1 VLTPADYAAVM
12 GRWDGAAAATWNR
25 HLSALTSFTA
35 WAGRQEILTI
45 NPGRRLERRKPAR
58 RGDRSIPRARL
69 DKLLTDDGHGL
80 RERVLWQMLYET
92 AARAGELLSLN
103 VEDLDLEF
111 RRGRVTSKG
120 GAIEYVHWATG
131 TARLLPRLLRG
142 RTSGPVFLAG
152 RRAPVS
158 GSRAPAEADV
168 CPETGRG
175 LLSYPRAEYLFKQ
188 ATAARDPHKQGWT
201 LHQLRHSALQH
212 LAADGRTAP
221 ERQAKSRYLH
231 LGSPGRYVHPLQD
244 ARAADIPGHL
254 QARIRKSSCSFHN
267 RGMGCRKS
275 SIQRDKFA
283 VLRQNKCTDI
293 GYHCAISNFLA

>member
-1 VLTPADYAAVM
+1 VM

-35 WAGRQEILTI
+35 WAGRQEILT
-45 NPGRRLERRKPAR
+45 
-58 RGDRSIPRARL
+58 
-69 DKLLTDDGHGL
+69 
-80 RERVLWQMLYET
+80 

-103 VEDLDLEF
+103 IEDLDLEF

-120 GAIEYVHWATG
+120 GAIEYVHWAAG

-175 LLSYPRAEYLFKQ
+175 RLSYPRAEYLFKQ
-188 ATAARDPHKQGWT
+188 AAAAHDPHKQGWT

-221 ERQAKSRYLH
+221 GLQAKSRHPH
-231 LGSPGRYVHPLQD
+231 LGSLGRYVQLGEQTSAQVTAD
-244 ARAADIPGHL
+244 ADPAA
-254 QARIRKSSCSFHN
+254 RR
-267 RGMGCRKS
+267 RTR
-275 SIQRDKFA
+275 
-283 VLRQNKCTDI
+283 
-293 GYHCAISNFLA
+293 